1 MLTSDLPVRKSST
14 RRLAPAQGCGG
25 TRPRKLDG
33 IVARALECE
42 PRRWKIIEHVREKMT
57 CRDCDG
63 IAETSAP
70 SHAIPRGFAGPNL
83 LASVLVSEFMLHQPL
98 D

>member
-1 MLTSDLPVRKSST
+1 MAL
-14 RRLAPAQGCGG
+14 
-25 TRPRKLDG
+25 
-33 IVARALECE
+33 VARALEFE
-42 PRRWKIIEHVREKMT
+42 PRPWRVVERMREKIT

-98 D
+98 N

>member
-1 MLTSDLPVRKSST
+1 M
-14 RRLAPAQGCGG
+14 
-25 TRPRKLDG
+25 
-33 IVARALECE
+33 
-42 PRRWKIIEHVREKMT
+42 REKIT